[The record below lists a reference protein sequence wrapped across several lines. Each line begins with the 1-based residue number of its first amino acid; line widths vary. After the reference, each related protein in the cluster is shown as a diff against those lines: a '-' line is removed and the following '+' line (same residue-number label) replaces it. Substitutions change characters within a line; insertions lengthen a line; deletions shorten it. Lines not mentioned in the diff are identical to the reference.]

1 MKKLMNIG
9 KWMLTIISSVGL
21 ACIGI
26 MREWNDATILA
37 TFLFGGILVALVLG
51 LFDIK
56 DSPISKNLSI
66 KHGARSMRRAA

>member
-1 MKKLMNIG
+1 MNIG

-37 TFLFGGILVALVLG
+37 TFLFGGILIALILG

-56 DSPISKNLSI
+56 DSPSKHLSI

>member
-1 MKKLMNIG
+1 MMTIG
-9 KWMLTIISSVGL
+9 KWMLTIIASIGL

-37 TFLFGGILVALVLG
+37 TFLFGCILIALILG

-56 DSPISKNLSI
+56 DSPVSKHLSI
-66 KHGARSMRRAA
+66 KHGARSMRRVA

>member
-1 MKKLMNIG
+1 
-9 KWMLTIISSVGL
+9 
-21 ACIGI
+21 

-56 DSPISKNLSI
+56 DSPISKHLSI
-66 KHGARSMRRAA
+66 KNGARSMHRAA

>member
-1 MKKLMNIG
+1 
-9 KWMLTIISSVGL
+9 
-21 ACIGI
+21 

-56 DSPISKNLSI
+56 DSPIKHLSI
-66 KHGARSMRRAA
+66 KHGARSMRRVA

>member
-1 MKKLMNIG
+1 MMTIG

-37 TFLFGGILVALVLG
+37 TFLFGGILIALILG

-56 DSPISKNLSI
+56 DSPISKNWTI

>member
-1 MKKLMNIG
+1 
-9 KWMLTIISSVGL
+9 MLTIIASVGL

-37 TFLFGGILVALVLG
+37 TFLFGGILIALILG

-56 DSPISKNLSI
+56 DSPISKHLSI
-66 KHGARSMRRAA
+66 KHGARSMHRAA

>member
-56 DSPISKNLSI
+56 DSPLYRNMSMKN
-66 KHGARSMRRAA
+66 GARSMRRAA

>member
-1 MKKLMNIG
+1 MKHLVNVG
-9 KWMLTIISSVGL
+9 KWMLAIISSVCL

-37 TFLFGGILVALVLG
+37 TFLFGGILIALVLG

-56 DSPISKNLSI
+56 DSPISKHLSI